1 MEQNVANEELFLK
14 VVSALDELRPF
25 LHEDGGDSR
34 DCGYYSRKGSENSV
48 CWSLRFVFDE
58 QHDLSRMVLKMP

>member
-25 LHEDGGDSR
+25 LHEDGGDFEIV
-34 DCGYYSRKGSENSV
+34 DITPEKVLKIQFVGACGSCSMNNMT
-48 CWSLRFVFDE
+48 L
-58 QHDLSRMVLKMP
+58 RMVLKML